1 MKAHYMQSCIAHLQ
15 NTAADLD
22 VLAGNVTNP
31 EAKQELQKAR
41 ASLGACLQQCR
52 TALDKLGQ
60 PT

>member
-1 MKAHYMQSCIAHLQ
+1 MQSCIAHLQ

>member
-22 VLAGNVTNP
+22 VLAGSVTNP
-31 EAKQELQKAR
+31 EAKQQLQEAC
-41 ASLGACLQQCR
+41 ASLDACLQQCR
-52 TALDKLGQ
+52 TALDRLGR